1 MADSSQKPLFGR
13 PLAVRTNSPV
23 LSPGDYW
30 KVLVIDDEQEVHDVT
45 ELVLRNFEFE
55 GKSLKLLHAYSATE
69 GIRVFGEHEDI
80 AVALV
85 DVVMDG
91 DDAGLR
97 LVRHVRQSMGNH
109 FVRIILRTGQPGLAP
124 EREVISR
131 YEINDYK
138 AKTELSAQKLFSVM
152 VSALRGYRD
161 IKALDDTRKG
171 LERML
176 ETATALFRAR
186 TIPRFAEIALGKLV
200 SLFNQE
206 RAILQDRQGGGVFI
220 AQSSQLFSRGEVL
233 AFIGSPAMASNG
245 MHTILPRQVANIE
258 RSIQTIS
265 IAITTRYNED
275 FLIHITLGRQITQL
289 DHTLAEL
296 FRLKATLAL
305 EHLLVL
311 QKSQD
316 AQRQAINALARIVHD
331 RSPPSFP
338 RHADS
343 SPESLESDAYNTL
356 AESVSEI
363 YIRHNMVGTAGVV
376 DFLYQLTTQAE
387 IGTWGSAERAARHII
402 RIGRYAEFIS
412 QQAGLDREFCNAIKF
427 AAGLHD
433 IGNLFAPPY
442 LSSAW
447 YLTDSISC
455 RIASEHT
462 RSGKDFLMC
471 SSKSALSPP
480 ILHMA
485 ADIAMHHHETW
496 AGSGYPNGLSGQAIP
511 LAARIVAVADF
522 FDTHS
527 YTQVDGEAT
536 SLSDKEIYELIAAS
550 SNYYFDP
557 EIARVFLEGYDELL
571 SLRDA
576 LSDPASPGVE

>member
-233 AFIGSPAMASNG
+233 AFIGSPAIASKG

-557 EIARVFLEGYDELL
+557 EIARVFLESYDELL

>member
-1 MADSSQKPLFGR
+1 MADSAQKPLFGR
-13 PLAVRTNSPV
+13 PSAARTSSPV
-23 LSPGDYW
+23 LAPGDYW

-69 GIRVFGEHEDI
+69 GIRVFGEHEEI

-97 LVRHVRQSMGNH
+97 LIRHVRQSMGNQ

-206 RAILQDRQGGGVFI
+206 RAILQDKQGGGVFV
-220 AQSSQLFSRGEVL
+220 AQSSQIFPRGEVL
-233 AFIGSPAMASNG
+233 AFIGSPAMVSQG
-245 MHTILPRQVANIE
+245 MHTILLRQGANTE

-265 IAITTRYNED
+265 IAISTRYNED
-275 FLIHITLGRQITQL
+275 FLIRITLGRQITQL

-331 RSPPSFP
+331 RTPPSSP
-338 RHADS
+338 QHPDS
-343 SPESLESDAYNTL
+343 GHELSESDAYNTL
-356 AESVSEI
+356 ADSVSEI
-363 YIRHNMVGTAGVV
+363 YTRHNMVGTTGFV

-387 IGTWGSAERAARHII
+387 IGTWGSAERAAGHII
-402 RIGRYAEFIS
+402 RIGSYAEFIS

-433 IGNLFAPPY
+433 IGNLFAPSY
-442 LSSAW
+442 SSSAW
-447 YLTDSISC
+447 YLTDSISR
-455 RIASEHT
+455 RIASGHT
-462 RSGKDFLMC
+462 CSGKDFLLC
-471 SSKSALSPP
+471 SSKTTLSPP
-480 ILHMA
+480 ILRMA

-496 AGSGYPNGLSGQAIP
+496 AGSGYPDGLSGQTIP
-511 LAARIVAVADF
+511 IAARIVAIADF
-522 FDTHS
+522 FDTH
-527 YTQVDGEAT
+527 THAQVDGET
-536 SLSDKEIYELIAAS
+536 TPLSDKEVYELIAAS

-557 EIARVFLEGYDELL
+557 EISRVFLENYDGLL
-571 SLRDA
+571 SLRNA
-576 LSDPASPGVE
+576 LSDPTSPRN